1 MVRRPAT
8 RSRSEVLAAPLA
20 AVTASASPEEISKSR
35 PENTSRP
42 PRTHLTS
49 RPESRILLLHSPLKS
64 IGTTPEFVGTA
75 LLRHDCRCGGAPG
88 KILEAGTFTSP
99 HPTPPTPPPATPR
112 HHLTTPTTS

>member
-1 MVRRPAT
+1 MDPSGKVSRPAT
-8 RSRSEVLAAPLA
+8 SRSSEVLPAPLA
-20 AVTASASPEEISKSR
+20 PVTASASPEEVSKSR

-49 RPESRILLLHSPLKS
+49 RPESRILLLHSPLES

-88 KILEAGTFTSP
+88 ESPLAGTSLRTQSP
-99 HPTPPTPPPATPR
+99 ACT
-112 HHLTTPTTS
+112 